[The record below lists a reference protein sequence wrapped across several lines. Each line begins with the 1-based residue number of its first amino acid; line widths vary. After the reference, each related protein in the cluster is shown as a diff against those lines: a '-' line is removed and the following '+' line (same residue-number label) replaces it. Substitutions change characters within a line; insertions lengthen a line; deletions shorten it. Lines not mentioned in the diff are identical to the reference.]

1 MPTQVRETPP
11 FFSTFPMFVPSLSWQ
26 NDGAYIYI
34 KSNEV
39 GFSCPGKKTPFLR
52 HLILQTII
60 SPRQARDK
68 HRETQKKS
76 DIFLTGP
83 NSHGYNTQLMPIICA
98 KANATGYFLPADWPV
113 VAAR

>member
-1 MPTQVRETPP
+1 MRSFHQDRLGT
-11 FFSTFPMFVPSLSWQ
+11 
-26 NDGAYIYI
+26 NI
-34 KSNEV
+34 
-39 GFSCPGKKTPFLR
+39 GK
-52 HLILQTII
+52 
-60 SPRQARDK
+60 
-68 HRETQKKS
+68 TQKKT